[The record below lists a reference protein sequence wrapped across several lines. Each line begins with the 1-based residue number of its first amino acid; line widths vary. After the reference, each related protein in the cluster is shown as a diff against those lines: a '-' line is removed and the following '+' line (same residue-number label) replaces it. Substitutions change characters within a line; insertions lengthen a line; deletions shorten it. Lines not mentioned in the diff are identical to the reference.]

1 MVQNRPVADHIYYL
15 PFGTRLVASR
25 FLDIIKPVLVLW
37 IKYDYWFYFLHELE
51 KRRIP
56 LLLISGHFQ
65 KKHPF
70 FKWYG
75 TLHRRMLRSFTHMFV
90 QTKFSKSL
98 LKKIEFVEN
107 VTVSGDTRF
116 DRMIEIAE
124 QFETVQAI
132 EKFCGTHRVIV
143 AGSTWPEDEEE
154 LDHFANTHPEIRFII
169 APHEI
174 HEAHLK
180 EIEKLFHRTV
190 RYSVFLRG
198 EETVTTNSAG
208 VKGSDAETPNVL
220 IIDNIGMLSR
230 LYKYASIAYVGGA
243 FGEAGVHNV
252 LEAAVYGKP
261 VVFGPVFNK
270 FIEAI
275 ELLEESGAF
284 TIETALELEKTFADL
299 LSDDKLYAE
308 VSQAAKEYVYSKRGA
323 TSRIMEYIQEN
334 RLLTN

>member
-1 MVQNRPVADHIYYL
+1 M
-15 PFGTRLVASR
+15 
-25 FLDIIKPVLVLW
+25 
-37 IKYDYWFYFLHELE
+37 
-51 KRRIP
+51 
-56 LLLISGHFQ
+56 
-65 KKHPF
+65 
-70 FKWYG
+70 
-75 TLHRRMLRSFTHMFV
+75 
-90 QTKFSKSL
+90 
-98 LKKIEFVEN
+98 
-107 VTVSGDTRF
+107 
-116 DRMIEIAE
+116 
-124 QFETVQAI
+124 
-132 EKFCGTHRVIV
+132 
-143 AGSTWPEDEEE
+143 
-154 LDHFANTHPEIRFII
+154 
-169 APHEI
+169 
-174 HEAHLK
+174 
-180 EIEKLFHRTV
+180 

-208 VKGSDAETPNVL
+208 LKGSDAETPNVL

-334 RLLTN
+334 RLLTNW